1 MTLSNTR
8 TTIFTTLAIVIAGMF
23 FIFAFWAPTKVQAAG
38 KPADNPDTAQ
48 PTDVPPKRTD
58 PTAECQNGIE
68 DYATCG
74 VTRNI
79 VLLINVLSATLGVVV
94 TAVIIIAGIQ
104 YSASAGN
111 PQAAAAA
118 RQRITNA
125 ALALL
130 FFAGMYGFLQ
140 WIVPGGLL

>member
-8 TTIFTTLAIVIAGMF
+8 TTIFTTLAIVIASMF
-23 FIFAFWAPTKVQAAG
+23 LIFAFWAPTKVQAG
-38 KPADNPDTAQ
+38 GDPADNPDTAQ
-48 PTDVPPKRTD
+48 PTDKPPDRTD
-58 PTAECQNGIE
+58 PKAECEKGIE
-68 DYATCG
+68 DYETCA

>member
-1 MTLSNTR
+1 
-8 TTIFTTLAIVIAGMF
+8 MF
-23 FIFAFWAPTKVQAAG
+23 LFLAFWAPTKVQAGG
-38 KPADNPDTAQ
+38 KPADNPDTTQ
-48 PTDVPPKRTD
+48 PTDKPPERTD
-58 PTAECQNGIE
+58 PSVECEKGLE
-68 DYATCG
+68 DYETCG
-74 VTRNI
+74 ITRNI

-118 RQRITNA
+118 RQRIVNA

>member
-23 FIFAFWAPTKVQAAG
+23 LIFAFWAPAKVQAAG
-38 KPADNPDTAQ
+38 KPADNPDTTQ
-48 PTDVPPKRTD
+48 PPPRKNASD
-58 PTAECQNGIE
+58 TADCKNGLE
-68 DYATCG
+68 DYDTCG
-74 VTRNI
+74 ITRNI

-94 TAVIIIAGIQ
+94 TAVIITAGIQ

-118 RQRITNA
+118 RQKIVNA